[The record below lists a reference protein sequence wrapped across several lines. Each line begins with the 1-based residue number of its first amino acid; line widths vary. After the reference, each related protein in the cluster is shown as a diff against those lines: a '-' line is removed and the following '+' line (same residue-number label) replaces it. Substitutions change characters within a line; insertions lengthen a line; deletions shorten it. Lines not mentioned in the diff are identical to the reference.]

1 MKRYEKESFVKNLG
15 LFFGLLEVLLV
26 LLFIE
31 LYRTKTDQYHKSLLH
46 KMQLCSYSLECKE
59 FAFDFVPQD
68 KKILNTLHFAQDS
81 YAYFYIPQ
89 SNEFYIKILYGQK
102 QLNQDL
108 DSIKKSLGIKF
119 IIASLFLLLISIAL
133 TLYTLRPIRKALLLN
148 DEFIKDILH
157 DFNTPITSMVLNLEM
172 LAEEIKN
179 DSIKRLSHS
188 LDTILLLQN
197 NLKSFLH
204 HSHSQST
211 PIDIGKLL
219 KARTEFIQ
227 NIYPHITFS
236 YTSQS
241 KLIRRSNEEL
251 LIRILDNLLS
261 NSAKYN
267 KAKGSVNITLKENI
281 VTLEDS
287 GKGIKDTK
295 KIFDR
300 YYKEQGRGLGLGLH
314 IVDKFTKELGIKVAI
329 ESQVGVGT
337 KVTLEFK
344 DAP

>member
-1 MKRYEKESFVKNLG
+1 MG

-26 LLFIE
+26 LLFSE
-31 LYRTKTDQYHKSLLH
+31 LYRTQSDQYHKSLLH
-46 KMQLCSYSLECKE
+46 KMQLCSYSLECEE

-68 KKILNTLHFAQDS
+68 KKVLNKLHFTQDA

-102 QLNQDL
+102 QLSHDL
-108 DSIKKSLGIKF
+108 ERIKKSLGIKF
-119 IIASLFLLLISIAL
+119 ITASLFLLLISIFL

-172 LAEEIKN
+172 LKEESKN
-179 DSIKRLSHS
+179 GSINRLSHS

-204 HSHSQST
+204 HSQSQST
-211 PIDIGKLL
+211 PVDIGKLL
-219 KARTEFIQ
+219 KARIEFIQ
-227 NIYPHITFS
+227 NIYPNITFT
-236 YTSQS
+236 YLSQS

-267 KAKGSVNITLKENI
+267 KPKGSVT
-281 VTLEDS
+281 VTLHNHTIIIEDS
-287 GKGIKDTK
+287 GKGIKDTQ

-314 IVDKFTKELGIKVAI
+314 IVDKFTKELGIKVTI
-329 ESQVGVGT
+329 QSQVGVGT
-337 KVTLEFK
+337 KVTLEFR
-344 DAP
+344 DEA

>member
-1 MKRYEKESFVKNLG
+1 LKRYERESFVKNLG
-15 LFFGLLEVLLV
+15 LFFGLLEVLLI

-31 LYRTKTDQYHKSLLH
+31 LYHTRKEQYDKALLN
-46 KMQLCSYSLECKE
+46 KMQLCSYSLDCEE
-59 FAFDFVPQD
+59 FKVDFVPQD
-68 KKILNTLHFAQDS
+68 KKVLNTLHFNQDA

-89 SNEFYIKILYGQK
+89 SKEFYIKILYPHTH
-102 QLNQDL
+102 LDQDL
-108 DSIKKSLGIKF
+108 DTLKKQLGITF
-119 IIASLFLLLISIAL
+119 TITSLFLLLVSVLL
-133 TLYTLRPIRKALLLN
+133 TLYTLRPIRQALLLN

-172 LAEEIKN
+172 LREEMQNKAVE
-179 DSIKRLSHS
+179 RLSHS

-204 HSHSQST
+204 HSQSQSSS
-211 PIDIGKLL
+211 IDIGKLL
-219 KARTEFIQ
+219 KARMEYIQ
-227 NIYPHITFS
+227 NIYPNITFVYHAPS
-236 YTSQS
+236 T
-241 KLIRRSNEEL
+241 LICQSNEEL

-267 KAKGSVNITLKENI
+267 KPKGSVS
-281 VTLEDS
+281 VTIKDHSIIIEDS
-287 GKGIKDTK
+287 GKGIKDTQ

-329 ESQVGVGT
+329 ESQIDIGT

-344 DAP
+344 DAN